1 MNAKLEQKKK
11 VYEELERLGITYE
24 VFDHPAVYTIEEMD
38 SLPMIAD
45 KDAIVKNLFLR
56 DANGKRHFLVVLDK
70 EKKADL
76 KQLRVA
82 LNSSTL
88 SFASEERLMKH
99 LKLIKGAV
107 TPFGILNNEDHK
119 VEVVLD
125 SSLVGRASIG
135 VHPNDN
141 TSTVFISYEDLSKV
155 LRAQGNIIHI
165 IEFDNQG

>member
-1 MNAKLEQKKK
+1 MEQKQK
-11 VYEELERLGITYE
+11 VYEELGRLGISYE

-38 SLPMIAD
+38 SLQMITD
-45 KDAIVKNLFLR
+45 KGAIVKNLFLR

-82 LNSSTL
+82 LNSSAL

-99 LKLIKGAV
+99 LKLTKGAV
-107 TPFGILNNEDHK
+107 TPMGILNNQDHS

-125 SSLVGRASIG
+125 RSLVGRPSIG

-141 TSTVFISYEDLSKV
+141 TSTVFLSYEGLSKV
-155 LRAQGNIIHI
+155 LRSKGNIIHI
-165 IEFDNQG
+165 IDFDNQDE